1 MDHAPGNG
9 RHTRKCLWLFL
20 LMLNLQPRPYPPF
33 CKIAYRAWS
42 GAERNQVVFIIV
54 TRKISKMVKLFV
66 KYIIIEGGMLTVKKK
81 KNCGH
86 SETWYMIE
94 QFDVTYLKRRC
105 FDAACCQSQ
114 LYHQDDCVRRKKIF
128 PSSKLSV
135 CAWAREHIFLFSLLL
150 VWRSRNPSERLRSS
164 RAKKDSATELYNT
177 LRR

>member
-81 KNCGH
+81 KKLWTQRNVVYDWAVWRYLFK
-86 SETWYMIE
+86 ETLLWRSMLPESIIPPGWLRKKKE
-94 QFDVTYLKRRC
+94 NFSIIKTVCMCLSKRTYLSL
-105 FDAACCQSQ
+105 FFTFG
-114 LYHQDDCVRRKKIF
+114 LTI
-128 PSSKLSV
+128 SKS
-135 CAWAREHIFLFSLLL
+135 FGT
-150 VWRSRNPSERLRSS
+150 
-164 RAKKDSATELYNT
+164 ATELESQET
-177 LRR
+177 LCYRII